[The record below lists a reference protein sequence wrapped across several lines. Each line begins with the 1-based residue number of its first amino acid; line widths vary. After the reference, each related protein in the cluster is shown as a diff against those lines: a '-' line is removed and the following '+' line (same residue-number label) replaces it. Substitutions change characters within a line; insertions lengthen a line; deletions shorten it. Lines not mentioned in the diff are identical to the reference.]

1 MIITNLAKEC
11 LYSIYDY
18 NANFSLKN
26 AIETNIN
33 ILQYI
38 SNLEY
43 SPYLGKNLLE
53 SSDKQ
58 LRELIY
64 KRKRNSYRIIY
75 YLLEKQDIIYI
86 RFIYNNKQDL
96 KSILKIHNYFNNLF

>member
-1 MIITNLAKEC
+1 MTRLAKEC
-11 LYSIYDY
+11 LHNIYDY
-18 NANFSLKN
+18 NAKFSFKN
-26 AIETNIN
+26 ATETNIN

-64 KRKRNSYRIIY
+64 KRKRNSYIIY
-75 YLLEKQDIIYI
+75 
-86 RFIYNNKQDL
+86 
-96 KSILKIHNYFNNLF
+96 

>member
-1 MIITNLAKEC
+1 MQVIITNLAKEC

-18 NANFSLKN
+18 NAKFSFKN
-26 AIETNIN
+26 ATETNIN

-75 YLLEKQDIIYI
+75 YLLEKQEIIYI

-96 KSILKIHNYFNNLF
+96 KSILKIHNYF

>member
-1 MIITNLAKEC
+1 MTRLAKEC
-11 LYSIYDY
+11 LHNIYDY
-18 NANFSLKN
+18 NAKFSFKN
-26 AIETNIN
+26 ATETNIN

-75 YLLEKQDIIYI
+75 HLLEKQDIIFI

-96 KSILKIHNYFNNLF
+96 KTILKIHNYFNNLF

>member
-11 LYSIYDY
+11 LYNIYDY
-18 NANFSLKN
+18 NAKFSLKN

-75 YLLEKQDIIYI
+75 YLLEKQDIVYI